1 MCNSTMHEV
10 SRNVRGPI
18 FDSMLSAYSLRDSS
32 LRPTWKQCVKCSDM
46 VDSHVKCL
54 YCFFFLLEDE
64 EGKNLF
70 ISISD
75 EDEDVNI

>member
-10 SRNVRGPI
+10 SRNVWVPI
-18 FDSMLSAYSLRDSS
+18 FYSMRSAYSLCDSS

-54 YCFFFLLEDE
+54 YCFCFLLEDE
-64 EGKNLF
+64 EGKNLL

-75 EDEDVNI
+75 EDVNI